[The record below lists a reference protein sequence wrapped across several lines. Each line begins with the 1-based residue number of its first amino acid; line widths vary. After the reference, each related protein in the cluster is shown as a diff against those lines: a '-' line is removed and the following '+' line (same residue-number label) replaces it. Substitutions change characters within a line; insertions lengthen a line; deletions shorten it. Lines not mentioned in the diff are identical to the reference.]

1 MSKTLDTKPNLSK
14 LTLSWVQRY
23 NEPALPSER
32 VEIMDK
38 LISNEPIEIVVSVH
52 KQIHGQLVEDLKQIR
67 QQSAA

>member
-1 MSKTLDTKPNLSK
+1 MSKTLDTKPNLSE

>member
-1 MSKTLDTKPNLSK
+1 MSKTLDTKPNLNE